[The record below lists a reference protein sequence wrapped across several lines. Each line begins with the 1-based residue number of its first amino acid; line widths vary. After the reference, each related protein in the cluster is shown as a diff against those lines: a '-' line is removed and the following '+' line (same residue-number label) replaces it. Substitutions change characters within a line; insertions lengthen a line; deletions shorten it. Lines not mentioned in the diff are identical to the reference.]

1 MFLYY
6 YHIIINNMKIALFH
20 PWIKSKGGAENFVLK
35 LLQKSKHKID
45 LYTWV
50 YDEEN
55 TFSEFKNYNVNILS
69 PKFTKKYSRT
79 HFLRGLFV
87 FFGLVKIPLEKYDYF
102 LISTSGIAEI
112 ITFRNYKKNKTFAYC
127 HTPLREATPSIISWN
142 LENRNYSWI
151 KKQMYLF
158 AIKTYNFLEKKAWK
172 RIDFAIFNSKLTQE
186 RAINKKLI
194 SKNKSKVIYCL
205 DTINFPTNT
214 KNTNKKYFL
223 YVSRLNKPKR
233 QDVLI
238 KAWKNI
244 EKKYPE
250 YKLIIVGTSE
260 SKEYLDEL
268 IKLSKNY
275 NVEIKTNCNTDTVKK
290 LYSEC
295 FAGVFLGFE
304 EDFGLVPFEILAYN
318 KILIAPNTGGF
329 NELLDKNEL
338 FIPITEKTNN
348 DEFCKELTKTL
359 ERAINYKIKTI
370 DKTNQIK
377 PIDFVKQIDELW
389 KK

>member
-1 MFLYY
+1 
-6 YHIIINNMKIALFH
+6 MKIALFH

-35 LLQKSKHKID
+35 ILQNSKHQID

-50 YDEEN
+50 YDEKN
-55 TFSEFKNYNVNILS
+55 TFSEFKNYKVNILT
-69 PKFTKKYSRT
+69 PKFTAKYSRT

-87 FFGLVKIPLEKYDYF
+87 FFGLIKKIPLDKYDYF

-112 ITFRNYKKNKTFAYC
+112 ITLRNYKKDKTFVYC
-127 HTPLREATPSIISWN
+127 HTPLREATPSIMSWN
-142 LENRNYSWI
+142 LKNRNYSWI
-151 KKQMYLF
+151 KKQLYLL
-158 AIKTYNFLEKKAWK
+158 AVKIYNIFEKLAWK
-172 RIDFAIFNSKLTQE
+172 KIDFAIFNSKLTQQ
-186 RAINKKLI
+186 RALNKKLI
-194 SKNKSKVIYCL
+194 TQNKSKVIYCL
-205 DTINFPTNT
+205 DTINFPTMTEN
-214 KNTNKKYFL
+214 KNKKYFL

-260 SKEYLDEL
+260 SKKYLEEL
-268 IKLSKNY
+268 LKLSGNY
-275 NVEIKTNCNTDTVKK
+275 NVEINTNCNTDTVKK

-295 FAGVFLGFE
+295 FAGIFLGFE

-318 KILIAPNTGGF
+318 KILIAPNIGGY
-329 NELLDKNEL
+329 NELLEQNEL
-338 FIPITEKTNN
+338 FFPITEKINN
-348 DEFCKELTKTL
+348 DDFSIELTKTL
-359 ERAINYKIKTI
+359 EKVINTKITKN
-370 DKTNQIK
+370 KTNQIK
-377 PIDFVKQIDELW
+377 PIDFVKQIDNLW